1 MGIWFRNFLSRA
13 EPCSHPQRASSPPMA
28 LVLTHSLQS
37 PSRTHPAA
45 NQRQQPAPKVREHSP
60 SIHTR
65 EACGELNLK
74 GRSKIRVHVFTVF
87 PLKVLCGRN
96 KNKQQLIK
104 STKHCFPSNTKA
116 PNENKRVTFNSRRGK
131 AWDKKQE
138 WAAIISHQHQSILG
152 KNSITGLFIL
162 LRKGME

>member
-1 MGIWFRNFLSRA
+1 MGIWFRKLPNRA
-13 EPCSHPQRASSPPMA
+13 EPCRHPQQVLSPHMA

-37 PSRTHPAA
+37 PSRTHLAA
-45 NQRQQPAPKVREHSP
+45 KQRQQPAPQVREHSP

-74 GRSKIRVHVFTVF
+74 CRYKIRVHVFTVF

-96 KNKQQLIK
+96 KNKQKLIK

-138 WAAIISHQHQSILG
+138 
-152 KNSITGLFIL
+152 
-162 LRKGME
+162 